1 MLKDQTYFYQQYKHF
16 LAMIKPELLEKLIAF
31 RKERDWEQFHTPKE
45 LALSISIEAAE
56 LLEWFQWKTEQ
67 QVAEHLQT
75 EKRQNLEDEI
85 ADVAV
90 YLSYLCHDL
99 ELDLNKIVEAKCQ
112 KNAEKYPIEKVKGRN
127 NKYTDYF

>member
-75 EKRQNLEDEI
+75 KKRQNLEDEI

-90 YLSYLCHDL
+90 YMSYLCHDL
-99 ELDLNKIVEAKCQ
+99 ELDLNKIV
-112 KNAEKYPIEKVKGRN
+112 R
-127 NKYTDYF
+127 